1 VFDEMRQFGVAKRR
15 RRSTRRRGFPIL
27 PAHSP
32 AGRDPSVTTYLEQ
45 ISIRDPVVR
54 AAQSKLAAG
63 GRLGQEDGVRLF
75 DAPVMDLGRLAD
87 ALARDRH
94 GDRVYFTVNRQLN
107 PTNVCV
113 LSCRFCD
120 YAKKPGDAGAYTMT
134 EADVKAHVDPEI
146 REIHIVGGLHNKWRF
161 DDYLNVIRWVK
172 EVKPDLQVK
181 AYTAVEI
188 DFFCRLT
195 KQPAEWVL
203 DELRRAGLDALPGG
217 GAEVF
222 SERVRRE
229 IFHQKIG
236 GRRWLEIHE
245 IAHRM
250 GIPSNATLLYGHV
263 ETRAERVQHMV
274 LLRELEARAPGFFA
288 FIPLAFQPGTTG
300 LVRRQASAIEDLKTI
315 AVSRLVFDNVP
326 HVKSYWVMLGQ
337 DTAGIALNFGASD
350 LDGTI
355 GVEKIAHAALARSP
369 VGMAEE
375 SMVQTIREAGK
386 RPVQRDALYH
396 AIKEY
401 PLVEPPAAS
410 RASHAAS
417 PAEASRAAT
426 ASLPGAAR

>member
-1 VFDEMRQFGVAKRR
+1 V
-15 RRSTRRRGFPIL
+15 SL
-27 PAHSP
+27 
-32 AGRDPSVTTYLEQ
+32 
-45 ISIRDPVVR
+45 
-54 AAQSKLAAG
+54 
-63 GRLGQEDGVRLF
+63 LGQLELRDSIVAAARDQIARGRSLSQEEGVRLF
-75 DAPVMDLGRLAD
+75 DAPLMELGRLAD
-87 ALARDRH
+87 AVTRQRH

-113 LSCRFCD
+113 LSCKFCD
-120 YAKKPGDAGAYTMT
+120 YAKRPGEAGAYTMT
-134 EADVKAHVDPEI
+134 EAEVKAHVEEGI
-146 REIHIVGGLHNKWRF
+146 REIHIVGGLHNRWRF

-172 EVKPDLQVK
+172 EVKPDLTVK

-203 DELRRAGLDALPGG
+203 ERLREAGLDALPGG

-236 GRRWLEIHE
+236 AQRWLEIHR

-250 GIPSNATLLYGHV
+250 GIPSNCTLLYGHI
-263 ETRAERVQHMV
+263 ETRAERVQHLI
-274 LLRELEARAPGFFA
+274 LLRELEAQAPGFFA

-300 LVRRQASAIEDLKTI
+300 LVRRQASAIEDLKTVAI
-315 AVSRLVFDNVP
+315 SRLVFDNVA
-326 HVKSYWVMLGQ
+326 HVKSYWIMLGQ
-337 DTAGIALNFGASD
+337 DTAAAAIHFGASD

-369 VGMAEE
+369 VGMAED
-375 SMVQTIREAGK
+375 SMVQLIREGGK

-396 AIKEY
+396 VIRDYGKE
-401 PLVEPPAAS
+401 PAELRSVGSAPAA
-410 RASHAAS
+410 AAAVAPS
-417 PAEASRAAT
+417 A
-426 ASLPGAAR
+426 

>member
-1 VFDEMRQFGVAKRR
+1 MSDPTNGHVSAL
-15 RRSTRRRGFPIL
+15 TL
-27 PAHSP
+27 
-32 AGRDPSVTTYLEQ
+32 RDPLVAEARRTLL
-45 ISIRDPVVR
+45 R
-54 AAQSKLAAG
+54 G
-63 GRLGQEDGVRLF
+63 GSLSQEEGVRLF
-75 DAPVMDLGRLAD
+75 DAPLLELGRLAD
-87 ALARDRH
+87 AVARDRH
-94 GDRVYFTVNRQLN
+94 GERVYFTVNRQLN

-120 YAKKPGDAGAYTMT
+120 YAKKPGDPDAYTMT
-134 EADVKAHVDPEI
+134 KEQIVAHVDPEI
-146 REIHIVGGLHNKWRF
+146 AEIHIVGGLHNKWRF
-161 DDYLNVIRWVK
+161 DDYLNVVRWVK
-172 EVKPDLQVK
+172 EARPSLSVK

-203 DELRRAGLDALPGG
+203 ERLREAGLDALPGG

-236 GRRWLEIHE
+236 GQRWMEIHE
-245 IAHRM
+245 TAHRI
-250 GIPSNATLLYGHV
+250 GIPSNATLLYGHI

-274 LLRELEARAPGFFA
+274 LLRELERRAPGFFA

-315 AVSRLVFDNVP
+315 AISRLVFDNVP

-350 LDGTI
+350 MDGTI

-369 VGMAEE
+369 VGLAEE
-375 SMVQTIREAGK
+375 AMVHAIHEAGK
-386 RPVQRDALYH
+386 TPVQRDALYRVVR
-396 AIKEY
+396 EY
-401 PLVEPPAAS
+401 GRSDNVPGAGAGAALVAGSPAA
-410 RASHAAS
+410 R
-417 PAEASRAAT
+417 
-426 ASLPGAAR
+426 